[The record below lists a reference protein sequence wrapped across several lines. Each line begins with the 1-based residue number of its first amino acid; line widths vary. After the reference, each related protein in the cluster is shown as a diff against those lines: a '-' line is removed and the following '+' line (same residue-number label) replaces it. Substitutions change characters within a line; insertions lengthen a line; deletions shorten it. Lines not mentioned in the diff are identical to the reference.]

1 MKEIAGAAG
10 VVDHLEL
17 GMFGPNGTGTS
28 MSKAPD
34 RWCPTWEN
42 NRDLA
47 LAAEAAGLDF
57 HIPFARWKGFGGESD
72 PMGVSLDP
80 ITWTASLLAITKRIT
95 LFTTVHTPFTHPIVA
110 AKHLATLDQIGPGR
124 VGLNIVSG
132 WNGDEADMFGI
143 PQREHDERY
152 EYTREWLDVMLKIW
166 TRDKPFHQDGRF
178 FNLREVIG
186 NPKPRSGKIKLMS
199 AGASSAGRS
208 FAIGHCDLLFTILV
222 SLEACR
228 AEVAK
233 VKEAARS
240 ADRRVD
246 VYTAACVVCRPTRKE
261 AEEYYEHISKEMADD
276 PAVDNA
282 LRLLGLDCRS
292 FTPEFYATFRGRFA
306 ASHGHYPIVG
316 DPGDVAEGL
325 RRVRDTGIRGLAL
338 CFMNFADEL
347 PCFRDEVLPR
357 LVDMG
362 VRRPA
367 GG

>member
-1 MKEIAGAAG
+1 MKQIAGAASE
-10 VVDHLEL
+10 VDHLEF
-17 GMFGPNGTGTS
+17 GMFGANGTGTS
-28 MSKAPD
+28 MSKVPE
-34 RWCPTWEN
+34 RWYPTWEN

-57 HIPFARWKGFGGESD
+57 HIPFARWRGYGGESD
-72 PMGVSLDP
+72 PLGITFDP
-80 ITWTASLLAITKRIT
+80 IAWAASLLALTKKITV
-95 LFTTVHTPFTHPIVA
+95 FTTIHAPFTHPIIA

-124 VGLNIVSG
+124 VGLNVVSG
-132 WNGDEADMFGI
+132 WHGEEAAMFGI
-143 PQREHDERY
+143 EQREHDERY
-152 EYTREWLDVMLKIW
+152 EYTKEWLDVMLKLW
-166 TRDKPFHQDGRF
+166 SKDRPFHHEGRF
-178 FNLREVIG
+178 FNLRDVIG
-186 NPKPRSGKIKLMS
+186 SPKPRGGKVKLMS

-208 FAIGHCDLLFTILV
+208 FAIGHCDQLFTILV

-233 VKEAARS
+233 VKEAAAR

-261 AEEYYEHISKEMADD
+261 AEEYYEHISKEMADEA
-276 PAVDNA
+276 AVDNA

-292 FTPEFYATFRGRFA
+292 FTPEFYAMFRSRFA

-316 DPGDVAEGL
+316 DPSDVAEGL
-325 RRVRDTGIRGLAL
+325 RSVRDAGVRGLSL

-347 PCFRDEVLPR
+347 PYFRDEVMPR